1 MAGNWFEKHPKKTM
15 GLMVIVALFGII
27 WGVEKIL
34 QYKNQGFGFNYNL
47 PNRAIML
54 REYRPNMRLLWQAGI
69 TETNYDT
76 LQRKEYLL
84 RIDNDG
90 FIIPSKKYEY
100 PDITLLFL
108 GASTT
113 ECRFVEEE
121 NRFPYLAG
129 ALLEKAFNIKVNS
142 YNAARSGNHSLHS
155 LNILLNKGF
164 PLKPNIA
171 IMMHNINDL
180 AILMYEKSY
189 WNRNLSRSVIFDIN
203 QEIVANFFKIIR
215 DRWIPNLSMALHNFD
230 KRLRS
235 LRRGKEAADNQDE
248 FAQVR
253 GQPPEIDREALNQE
267 FAKNLQA
274 FIDLCK
280 ARGVTPVLMTMAS
293 RLKAKPDKIIE
304 DTVKKTSLGYAQ
316 FKAFFDSFN
325 ETIRRQ
331 ARENRVLVIDL
342 AKGIPPEKEYLY
354 DVVHHNDRGSIKTA
368 ELIKEQL
375 SPLVRQMIS
384 KN

>member
-1 MAGNWFEKHPKKTM
+1 
-15 GLMVIVALFGII
+15 
-27 WGVEKIL
+27 
-34 QYKNQGFGFNYNL
+34 
-47 PNRAIML
+47 
-54 REYRPNMRLLWQAGI
+54 
-69 TETNYDT
+69 
-76 LQRKEYLL
+76 
-84 RIDNDG
+84 
-90 FIIPSKKYEY
+90 
-100 PDITLLFL
+100 
-108 GASTT
+108 
-113 ECRFVEEE
+113 
-121 NRFPYLAG
+121 
-129 ALLEKAFNIKVNS
+129 
-142 YNAARSGNHSLHS
+142 
-155 LNILLNKGF
+155 
-164 PLKPNIA
+164 
-171 IMMHNINDL
+171 
-180 AILMYEKSY
+180 
-189 WNRNLSRSVIFDIN
+189 
-203 QEIVANFFKIIR
+203 
-215 DRWIPNLSMALHNFD
+215 MALHNFD

-248 FAQVR
+248 FAQVQ

>member
-142 YNAARSGNHSLHS
+142 
-155 LNILLNKGF
+155 
-164 PLKPNIA
+164 
-171 IMMHNINDL
+171 
-180 AILMYEKSY
+180 
-189 WNRNLSRSVIFDIN
+189 
-203 QEIVANFFKIIR
+203 
-215 DRWIPNLSMALHNFD
+215 
-230 KRLRS
+230 
-235 LRRGKEAADNQDE
+235 
-248 FAQVR
+248 
-253 GQPPEIDREALNQE
+253 
-267 FAKNLQA
+267 
-274 FIDLCK
+274 
-280 ARGVTPVLMTMAS
+280 
-293 RLKAKPDKIIE
+293 
-304 DTVKKTSLGYAQ
+304 
-316 FKAFFDSFN
+316 
-325 ETIRRQ
+325 
-331 ARENRVLVIDL
+331 
-342 AKGIPPEKEYLY
+342 
-354 DVVHHNDRGSIKTA
+354 
-368 ELIKEQL
+368 
-375 SPLVRQMIS
+375 
-384 KN
+384 

>member
-15 GLMVIVALFGII
+15 GLMVIVALMGLI
-27 WGVEKIL
+27 WGTEKIL
-34 QYKNQGFGFNYNL
+34 QYKNQGYGFNYNL

-54 REYRPNMRLLWQAGI
+54 REYRPNMRLRWQAGDS
-69 TETNYDT
+69 ETNYDT

-90 FIIPSKKYEY
+90 FIMPSKKYEH

-121 NRFPYLAG
+121 NRFPYLTG
-129 ALLEKAFNIKVNS
+129 VLLEKAFNIKVNS

-155 LNILLNKGF
+155 LDILLNKGL

-180 AILMYEKSY
+180 TILLYEKSY

-203 QEIVANFFKIIR
+203 QDIVSNFFKIIR
-215 DRWIPNLSMALHNFD
+215 DRWIPNLSVALHNFD
-230 KRLRS
+230 KWLRS

-248 FAQVR
+248 FVQVR
-253 GQPPEIDREALNQE
+253 GQTLEIDQEALNRE
-267 FAKNLQA
+267 FAMNLQA
-274 FIDLCK
+274 FIDLCQ
-280 ARGVTPVLMTMAS
+280 ARQVTPVLMTMAS
-293 RLKAKPDKIIE
+293 RLKAKPDEIIE
-304 DTVKKTSLGYAQ
+304 GTVRKTSLDYARY
-316 FKAFFDSFN
+316 KALFDSFN

-331 ARENRVLVIDL
+331 AQENRVLLIDL
-342 AKGIPPEKEYLY
+342 AKDTPPEKEYLY
-354 DVVHHNDRGSIKTA
+354 DLVHHNDRGSIMTA
-368 ELIKEQL
+368 EIIKEQL
-375 SPLVRQMIS
+375 APLVRQMIS
-384 KN
+384 KH